1 MARMNSSTMVE
12 RAPNHKGQASPR
24 ERPCQKS
31 KGQKMIFTT
40 ASDEWQRLT
49 STWLRLA
56 ICAAALLTTFG
67 FATTASAWSY
77 TINSSVTIDASNNDG
92 SGVFGTINTVTGHF
106 LTPTPTSGNSPTSD
120 TVGDVLDNSTD
131 KTLQDFVWFSL
142 TLDVGSAAV
151 DRLQVSMGPTL
162 PGGIPNFSDPEVWQ
176 IPQFNLP
183 PVGAGYRNGGGATSP
198 NGTTSLAIDT
208 GFGGFSQYN
217 WDFGNVSAGNLQAG
231 ETSADL
237 LWVGELLLSGGQGV
251 IIDNVI
257 NFMIQTAGGGA
268 AFDVAGVV
276 PEPST
281 ALLLAGGLVGMTI
294 KRRRDA
300 RASKANGI

>member
-1 MARMNSSTMVE
+1 
-12 RAPNHKGQASPR
+12 
-24 ERPCQKS
+24 
-31 KGQKMIFTT
+31 MIFTT
-40 ASDEWQRLT
+40 DSDQSEKST
-49 STWLRLA
+49 SKWLRLA
-56 ICAAALLTTFG
+56 ICAAALLSTLG

-77 TINSSVTIDASNNDG
+77 TIGSSVTIDASNNDS
-92 SGVFGTINTVTGHF
+92 SGVFGTINMVTGHF
-106 LTPTPTSGNSPTSD
+106 LIPTPTSGNSPTSD
-120 TVGDVLDNSTD
+120 TVGVVLDNSID

-162 PGGIPNFSDPEVWQ
+162 AGGVPNFSDPEVWQ

-217 WDFGNVSAGNLQAG
+217 WDFGNVSTGNLQAG

-237 LWVGELLLSGGQGV
+237 LWVGELLISGGQGV
-251 IIDNVI
+251 ILNNTI
-257 NFMIQTAGGGA
+257 NFMVQTAGGGA

-281 ALLLAGGLVGMTI
+281 ALLLGGGLVGMTI

-300 RASKANGI
+300 RASKAYGI

>member
-1 MARMNSSTMVE
+1 ML
-12 RAPNHKGQASPR
+12 
-24 ERPCQKS
+24 
-31 KGQKMIFTT
+31 FTT
-40 ASDEWQRLT
+40 ASNERQRST
-49 STWLRLA
+49 SAWLRLA
-56 ICAAALLTTFG
+56 ICAAALLMPLG

-77 TINSSVTIDASNNDG
+77 TLNSSVTIDGSNNDG
-92 SGVFGTINTVTGHF
+92 SGVFGTINAVTGHF
-106 LTPTPTSGNSPTSD
+106 LIPPPLGFTPTTN
-120 TVGDVLDNSTD
+120 TVGLVLDNSTD
-131 KTLQDFVWFSL
+131 KTVQDFVWFSL

-176 IPQFNLP
+176 IPEFNLP
-183 PVGAGYRNGGGATSP
+183 PVGAAYTNPGGAKSP
-198 NGTTSLAIDT
+198 NGTTSLAIDD

-217 WDFGNVSAGNLQAG
+217 WDFGNVSAGNLQDG

-237 LWVGELLLSGGQGV
+237 IWVGELLVSGGQGV

-257 NFMIQTAGGGA
+257 NFMIQAAGGGA

-281 ALLLAGGLVGMTI
+281 ALLLGTGLVAMTV